1 MTEFCQSSGS
11 VTTFHLNRA
20 DGPSLRDRL
29 RERSRHETTALI
41 VPCLASEFT
50 EKENLPTF
58 ENILRELRRADYLD
72 HVIIGLDRGTAADV
86 ALLRRL
92 INRFGPQNCRIQWN
106 DGPGF
111 SGVYR
116 SLSEAG
122 FPIDEPGKGR
132 NMFMGI
138 GVALALGANSVAVVD
153 ADIRSFRCEQVDRLL
168 FPVVALDYEFSKA
181 FYARYT
187 DVAVFGR
194 VKRLLLDPL
203 LYALERKFRESQD
216 EKVLRL
222 VDYLLEYRY
231 QLSGEVAFRS
241 DLLPRMRF
249 ATNWAVEIYSL
260 VEAYRKATAVAQVD
274 ITNRPFEHKH
284 QTVKTGNELGG
295 LYRMAVDIVST
306 LMYTLIVEEGLEITD
321 TFFRDLSITYRAV
334 AENMIKKY
342 ADDASFN
349 GLAYD
354 RDREDELVRTVFK
367 DAILVAGDTITAPH
381 RLTERF
387 LRFVTSNDEFRR
399 FTDQGLTDTILEVER
414 TAGKTF
420 FEMPQ
425 TVSWERVQSRMPGI
439 LAHLRDLI
447 LEENGVT
454 KAVGPSSLVAVP

>member
-1 MTEFCQSSGS
+1 MAEFCQSNGAI
-11 VTTFHLNRA
+11 TTFHLNRA
-20 DGPSLRDRL
+20 DGRSLRERL
-29 RERSRHETTALI
+29 REESRHETTALI
-41 VPCLASEFT
+41 IPCLATEFT
-50 EKENLPTF
+50 DRENLPTF
-58 ENILRELRRADYLD
+58 ENILRELSRADYLD
-72 HVIIGLDRGTAADV
+72 HVIIGLDGGTAADV
-86 ALLRRL
+86 AQLQRL
-92 INRFGPQNCRIQWN
+92 IARFGPPCCRLQWN

-111 SGVYR
+111 SGVYT
-116 SLSEAG
+116 SLSDAG

-132 NMFMGI
+132 NMFMSI
-138 GVALALGANSVAVVD
+138 GVALALGADSVAVVD
-153 ADIRSFRCEQVDRLL
+153 ADIRSFRCAQVDRLL
-168 FPVVALDYEFSKA
+168 FPVVVLDYEFSKA

-203 LYALERKFRESQD
+203 LYALERRFRENHA
-216 EKVLRL
+216 ERVLRL

-241 DLLPRMRF
+241 DLLSRMRF

-260 VEAYRKATAVAQVD
+260 VEVYRKATAVAQVD
-274 ITNRPFEHKH
+274 ITTQPFEHKH
-284 QTVKTGNELGG
+284 QKVRTGHDLGG
-295 LYRMAVDIVST
+295 LYRMSVDIVST
-306 LMYTLIVEEGLEITD
+306 LMHTFIVEEGLEITD

-367 DAILVAGDTITAPH
+367 DAILVAGDSITAPH

-387 LRFVTSNDEFRR
+387 LRFVTSHEEFRR
-399 FTDQGLTDTILEVER
+399 FTESGLTDTILEVER

-425 TVSWERVQSRMPGI
+425 TVSWERVQSRLPGI

-447 LEENGVT
+447 REESGADCPMGASN
-454 KAVGPSSLVAVP
+454 LMAVP